1 MTSIFLYSAE
11 LSILALIS
19 LLIYRIRSLYFI
31 SYPQESEHV
40 NAILNRLIDGDIHVS
55 DRYDIK
61 MDCLKQAQIFCGIQ
75 LLDIKKSYG
84 DLQQKNLTWLKEAI
98 GLYLI
103 GGVDFIGKQAKCDA
117 RTRKELITLILKSNL
132 KLSDEKSN
140 EYFSEALYRT
150 LSSEKDLMI
159 RAGAKSA
166 KHWLIDKQTPEE
178 LTLSN
183 QLNDWG
189 VFA

>member
-11 LSILALIS
+11 LSMLGLIS
-19 LLIYRIRSLYFI
+19 LLIYRVRALYFI
-31 SYPQESEHV
+31 SYPQE
-40 NAILNRLIDGDIHVS
+40 NARVHSILNRLIEGDIRVS
-55 DRYDIK
+55 EQYDTK
-61 MDCLKQAQIFCGIQ
+61 MNCLKQAHIFCGVQ
-75 LLDIKKSYG
+75 MLDVKRNYG
-84 DLQQKNLTWLKEAI
+84 NLNQSSLAWLKEAI

-103 GGVDFIGKQAKCDA
+103 GAVDLIGKQARCDA
-117 RTRKELITLILKSNL
+117 NTRKELIILALKSNL
-132 KLSDEKSN
+132 TLTDDLSN
-140 EYFSEALYRT
+140 QYFSSALYRT

-166 KHWLIDKQTPEE
+166 KHWLNSNQVPQE
-178 LTLSN
+178 LSLNS